1 MIDLSKYI
9 NESILDD
16 EDVQLDNI
24 NKTVTL
30 GYKWEFFYITSENP
44 GVEYSKIFKI
54 KNIEKEYKKLP
65 YTIHDEYLD
74 KLYNQDNAKVIEMF
88 INILYNMTEDD
99 LPQAYKSCKKL
110 SEYLSRSYECYIYYE
125 YDGDGTMDVHIQP
138 IRPSMRKAMIRLKFK
153 KRR

>member
-1 MIDLSKYI
+1 MKGLYNSLK
-9 NESILDD
+9 ESLLDD

-24 NKTVTL
+24 NKTITL
-30 GYKWEFFYITSENP
+30 GYKWEFFYITTENP
-44 GVEYSKIFKI
+44 HVGYSKIFKI

-99 LPQAYKSCKKL
+99 LPHSYKPCEKL
-110 SEYLSRSYECYIYYE
+110 SEYLSRSYNCHIYYE
-125 YDGDGTMDVHIQP
+125 YDGTMEVRIFP
-138 IRPSMRKAMIRLKFK
+138 IRPSMKKAMIRLKFK
-153 KRR
+153 KRT